1 MTTKADFTEEE
12 WVRLGRAP
20 LVAGMAIS
28 LADPGGPIEAIK
40 ESSAAI
46 RTVLDAAQSGDYG
59 EFVQAV
65 AADVAEK
72 TQHRQSPLGGFKPK
86 GRNAGEEILDE
97 LRAVNALLVEKTTP
111 EEADQFR
118 ELLKTAAQNTAKA
131 AKEGGFL
138 GFRAELV
145 SEREQQMLD
154 RLAEVF
160 YGERVADLDV
170 LQQPRRARPVDRAPH
185 GLGRVGVAQAELALG
200 ARAVVAVAVQQR
212 ADHLAAHRRMA
223 PGRGG
228 SRARRRPRRR
238 WPPAAAA
245 AVACAAR
252 RRPRRPA
259 RAPR

>member
-12 WVRLGRAP
+12 WTRLGRAP

-40 ESSAAI
+40 ESSAALS
-46 RTVLDAAQSGDYG
+46 TVLEAAKGGNHG
-59 EFVQAV
+59 ELVQAV

-72 TQHRQSPLGGFKPK
+72 ARHRQSPLAGFKPK
-86 GRNAGEEILDE
+86 GAQAGEAILDE

-111 EEADQFR
+111 EEGDQFR
-118 ELLKTAAQNTAKA
+118 DWLKTAAQNTAKA

-160 YGERVADLDV
+160 HDEA
-170 LQQPRRARPVDRAPH
+170 
-185 GLGRVGVAQAELALG
+185 
-200 ARAVVAVAVQQR
+200 
-212 ADHLAAHRRMA
+212 
-223 PGRGG
+223 
-228 SRARRRPRRR
+228 
-238 WPPAAAA
+238 
-245 AVACAAR
+245 
-252 RRPRRPA
+252 
-259 RAPR
+259 